1 VHIYGKYGP
10 VHRVALNGTL
20 TLRGSP
26 WDPIATRLPMLEQ
39 LSAHLW
45 WPEYL
50 SRDISLAG
58 PLDPEAFWPHIDT
71 ISGSRWPGHLG
82 GPIQG

>member
-1 VHIYGKYGP
+1 
-10 VHRVALNGTL
+10 
-20 TLRGSP
+20 
-26 WDPIATRLPMLEQ
+26 MLEQ
-39 LSAHLW
+39 VSAHLW

-50 SRDISLAG
+50 SRDITLEG

-82 GPIQG
+82 GPIPD